1 MPYMKERVLRLIYV
15 FLLFVL
21 IFMLQRPVFMLWN
34 HSAYHECTL
43 WDCLQS
49 IWHGLPLD
57 LSMAGYLTAIPAVLI
72 TLSVWFE
79 GKVLSRILDVYFAV
93 ISVIL
98 SSIAVVD
105 MFLYEYWG
113 FRLDTTPLFYFMSSP
128 REAVASVPVW
138 MVAAGTIAMLAYAA
152 ALFLLFHYLF
162 RRKLPPAR
170 NRVAATLVLTLLTA
184 ALFIPIR
191 GGFTVSVMNTGK
203 VYFSSDQRLNHLAVN
218 PAFNLLESLSRSGDF
233 KSRYRF
239 MDDAEASRIF
249 SSMQDIQVNNNEY
262 NVPADTAAISLFRTS
277 RPDIILVVLESFS
290 NHIMSEL
297 GGKTGVTPSLDSLS
311 RQGVLFTNFYANS
324 FRTDRELVSILS
336 GYPAQPTASIMKHT
350 RKAST
355 LPSLAAELKKS
366 GYDAAYYYGGDADF
380 TNMRS
385 YLVSSGFGKIIS
397 DTDFLLK
404 ARMSKWGA
412 PDHELFNRFWKDYSS
427 ENHGAPRF
435 RVIQTS
441 SSHEP
446 FDVPYRRL
454 DDKALNAFAYTDSCI
469 GEFMNRL
476 RDSRLWDRTVVIFI
490 ADHLGCYPHVID
502 NYKESRY
509 RIPLIL
515 AGGAVKKPLKIES
528 YGSQQDIA
536 ATILAQLGLSHSM
549 FAFSKDMLDSRNPHF
564 AFFTV
569 PDAMGYADADN
580 AMIFDNASGKVVY
593 SRRNAAESNTVR
605 VKAYLQKLYDDI
617 DRR

>member
-1 MPYMKERVLRLIYV
+1 MKERVLRLIYV

-324 FRTDRELVSILS
+324 FRTDRGLVSILS

>member
-1 MPYMKERVLRLIYV
+1 MRLIYV

-324 FRTDRELVSILS
+324 FRTDRGLVSILS

>member
-1 MPYMKERVLRLIYV
+1 MKERVLRLISV

-57 LSMAGYLTAIPAVLI
+57 LSMAGYLTTIPAVLI
-72 TLSVWFE
+72 ALSVLIE
-79 GKVLSRILDVYFAV
+79 GKVLYRILDVYFAV

-113 FRLDTTPLFYFMSSP
+113 FRLDTTPLFYFISSP

-162 RRKLPPAR
+162 RRELPPAR
-170 NRVAATLVLTLLTA
+170 NRVASTCVLTLLTA

-249 SSMQDIQVNNNEY
+249 HSMQDIHVNDNEY
-262 NVPADTAAISLFRTS
+262 KAPADTAAISLFRTS

-324 FRTDRELVSILS
+324 FRTDRGLVSILS

-397 DTDFLLK
+397 DTDFPLK

-412 PDHELFNRFWKDYSS
+412 PDHELFNRFWEDYSS

-454 DDKALNAFAYTDSCI
+454 DDQALNAFAYTDSCI
-469 GEFMNRL
+469 GEFMKRL
-476 RDSRLWDRTVVIFI
+476 RDSRLWDRTVVIFV

-515 AGGAVKKPLKIES
+515 AGGAVKRPLKIES

-580 AMIFDNASGKVVY
+580 AVIFDNASGKVVY
-593 SRRNAAESNTVR
+593 SRGNAAESNAVR
-605 VKAYLQKLYDDI
+605 AKAYLQKLYDDI
-617 DRR
+617 ARR

>member
-1 MPYMKERVLRLIYV
+1 MKERVLRLIYV

-21 IFMLQRPVFMLWN
+21 IFMLQRPVFILWN

-324 FRTDRELVSILS
+324 FRTDRGLVSILS

>member
-152 ALFLLFHYLF
+152 ALFLLLHYLF

-324 FRTDRELVSILS
+324 FRTDRGLVSILS

>member
-324 FRTDRELVSILS
+324 FRTDRGLVSILS

>member
-21 IFMLQRPVFMLWN
+21 IFMLQRPVFILWN

-324 FRTDRELVSILS
+324 FRTDRGLVSILS

>member
-1 MPYMKERVLRLIYV
+1 MKERVLRLISV

-72 TLSVWFE
+72 ALSVWIE
-79 GKVLSRILDVYFAV
+79 GKVLYRILDVYFAV

-128 REAVASVPVW
+128 CEAVASVPVW

-162 RRKLPPAR
+162 RRKLPAAR
-170 NRVAATLVLTLLTA
+170 NRVAATCVFTILSA

-203 VYFSSDQRLNHLAVN
+203 VYFSSNQRLNHLAVN

-239 MDDAEASRIF
+239 LDDAEASRIF
-249 SSMQDIQVNNNEY
+249 RSMQDIQVNDNEY
-262 NVPADTAAISLFRTS
+262 KAPADTAAISLFRTS

-297 GGKTGVTPSLDSLS
+297 GGQTGVTPSLDSLS

-324 FRTDRELVSILS
+324 FRTDRGLVSILS

-366 GYDAAYYYGGDADF
+366 GYNAAYYYGGDADF

-385 YLVSSGFGKIIS
+385 YIVSSGFGKIIS
-397 DTDFLLK
+397 DTDFPLK

-427 ENHGAPRF
+427 EKHGAPRF

-446 FDVPYRRL
+446 FDVPYQRL

-469 GEFMNRL
+469 GDFMKRL
-476 RDSRLWDRTVVIFI
+476 RDSRLWDRTVVIFV

-502 NYKESRY
+502 NYKECRY
-509 RIPLIL
+509 RIPLL
-515 AGGAVKKPLKIES
+515 MAGGAVKGPLKIDA

-536 ATILAQLGLSHSM
+536 ATILAQLGLSHRA
-549 FAFSKDMLDSRNPHF
+549 FAFSKDMLNSRNPHF

-569 PDAMGYADADN
+569 PDAMGYADDDN
-580 AMIFDNASGKVVY
+580 AVIFNNASGKVVY
-593 SRRNAAESNTVR
+593 SRGTAAESNAVR
-605 VKAYLQKLYDDI
+605 AKAYLQKLYDDI

>member
-324 FRTDRELVSILS
+324 FRTDRGLVSILS

-593 SRRNAAESNTVR
+593 SRRNAAESNIVR

>member
-277 RPDIILVVLESFS
+277 RPDISLVVLESFS

-324 FRTDRELVSILS
+324 FRTDRGLVSILS